1 MDWRSLLIPSI
12 PPTGPQGCRIIN
24 IEYMVQFEGDISGT
38 PLDAAVKLPV
48 TIGTVPL
55 YQSLY
60 ADPSSMVVDQPSY
73 GDNTPPPPSYQV
85 AMEGPQEIPSKSG
98 YDYTFGK
105 LMYAPQYPTYNVPS
119 QPPTWNAAHPP
130 QW

>member
-1 MDWRSLLIPSI
+1 MQRHTFQL
-12 PPTGPQGCRIIN
+12 
-24 IEYMVQFEGDISGT
+24 
-38 PLDAAVKLPV
+38 AVFAV
-48 TIGTVPL
+48 TALPL
-55 YQSLY
+55 YTIPQ
-60 ADPSSMVVDQPSY
+60 
-73 GDNTPPPPSYQV
+73 PPSYQV